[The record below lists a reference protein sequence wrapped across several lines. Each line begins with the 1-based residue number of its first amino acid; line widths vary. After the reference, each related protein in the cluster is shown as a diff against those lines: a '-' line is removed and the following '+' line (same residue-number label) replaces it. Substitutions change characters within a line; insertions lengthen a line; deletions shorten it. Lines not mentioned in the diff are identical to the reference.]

1 MYLKTKL
8 LTIILLTI
16 STLAFSQDYKKDIE
30 SKFLEYNSYII
41 NQDFMKSKDFVPQE
55 FYEIVPKEQ
64 MILLLEKTF
73 NNPEIEYKLKGP
85 QIIDISEKEQVEG
98 KYYSLIKYSSPMN
111 MKFKNKEQQE
121 ETETERKLRMNLI
134 KLSFE
139 KSFGSGNVKYN
150 EETGFF
156 EINAQ
161 KQAYAIS
168 KDGITDWKFLVVESK
183 QKFILEKLLPKQLV
197 EKI

>member
-1 MYLKTKL
+1 MYIKTKL
-8 LTIILLTI
+8 LTIILLTF
-16 STLAFSQDYKKDIE
+16 STLAFSQDYKKEIE
-30 SKFLEYNSYII
+30 TKFLEYNNYII
-41 NQDFMKSKDFVPQE
+41 NQDFTKSTDFVPEE
-55 FYEIVPKEQ
+55 FYDIVPKEQ
-64 MILLLEKTF
+64 MVLLLEKTF
-73 NNPEIEYKLKGP
+73 NNPEMDFNLKGP

-98 KYYSLIKYSSPMN
+98 KYYSLIRYSSLMN
-111 MKFKNKEQQE
+111 MKFKNKDQKE

-139 KSFGSGNVKYN
+139 KTFGSNNVKYN
-150 EETGFF
+150 EDTGFF

-161 KQAYAIS
+161 KQAYAIY
-168 KDGITDWKFLVVESK
+168 KYGKTDWRFLVIESK

>member
-1 MYLKTKL
+1 MKTKL
-8 LTIILLTI
+8 FTIILLTI
-16 STLAFSQDYKKDIE
+16 STLAFSQNYKKDIE
-30 SKFLEYNSYII
+30 SKFLEYNNYIV
-41 NQDFMKSKDFVPQE
+41 NQEFKKSTDFVPQE

-64 MILLLEKTF
+64 MVLLLERTF
-73 NNPEIEYKLKGP
+73 NNPEIEFKLKGP

-98 KYYSLIKYSSPMN
+98 KYYSLIKYSSPIN
-111 MKFKNKEQQE
+111 MKFKGKDQKE

-139 KSFGSGNVKYN
+139 KTFGSDNVKYN

-168 KDGITDWKFLVVESK
+168 KEGETDWKFLVIESK